1 MKAKFLIKQKGT
13 NKIKDYPQ
21 TRSLITKTAIQNFGL
36 DTKDISQSKLANC
49 TILHRVADL
58 PNEIQKLTKKVKT
71 GIYLFEQIQT
81 NTQSLC
87 LLIRFSETT
96 AVNTQSGFQNY
107 LFPDNKTLIYVY
119 TQNR

>member
-36 DTKDISQSKLANC
+36 DTKDMSQSKLANC
-49 TILHRVADL
+49 IILHKVADL
-58 PNEIQKLTKKVKT
+58 PNEIQKLAKKVKT

-81 NTQSLC
+81 NTQSL
-87 LLIRFSETT
+87 LILIRFEDTT
-96 AVNTQSGFQNY
+96 AVNTQSGFQDY